1 MKNAGFVLIGFLAT
15 ATFADLTP
23 TTILDNVPGST
34 TISNLV
40 ASSGVSTGGGGVPS
54 DYETVKANAA
64 SGASHAT
71 STSNPHGVTAQQAFA
86 AGPTVEAAARFM
98 DSVTFSGSF
107 DTNDLRKASGGSGF
121 SSVKPAMTQI
131 FAEGIVHTPFASN
144 SAAVYDV
151 FYAFPH
157 KSGVFAMLSD
167 IPNVPAWAQ
176 TPTKPNYTPA
186 EVGAFPASSGQ
197 TLQQAVNVISVHLN
211 AEDARDIVT
220 NYNSAVNMPSRRL
233 EYKEPDGPNA
243 GQWRV
248 VWDELTRW
256 NWLTGTYLPSNF
268 YTKAEVDARTD
279 HIQWGLFDSQTGNF
293 SPEKTVQISSDRVI
307 LCKGASYQRTATA
320 QGSYWVWTSNEP
332 YSITGV
338 ESNGYFR
345 IEDAEGNT
353 TFEIVK
359 GDKVTAA
366 ATAGGVSTEQ
376 VMGITH
382 LHISYP
388 IEADTHP
395 TLEICN
401 DLTTHDWKAETD
413 GSCLANVT
421 WTGVSGNYSA
431 EVWGKDVEDALFVKA
446 TYQRGSDPY
455 VRYAQAIALQTVKI
469 GNTIYYV
476 GTATISGHT
485 VLTLSLTPPAL

>member
-1 MKNAGFVLIGFLAT
+1 MKNTCFVLIGFLAT

-40 ASSGVSTGGGGVPS
+40 ASSGVSTGGGGGVPS

-64 SGASHAT
+64 SGATHAT
-71 STSNPHGVTAQQAFA
+71 KTDNPHGVTAAQVGAFPAASGQTLQQSVTDHKNNTSNPHGVTA
-86 AGPTVEAAARFM
+86 
-98 DSVTFSGSF
+98 
-107 DTNDLRKASGGSGF
+107 
-121 SSVKPAMTQI
+121 
-131 FAEGIVHTPFASN
+131 
-144 SAAVYDV
+144 
-151 FYAFPH
+151 
-157 KSGVFAMLSD
+157 
-167 IPNVPAWAQ
+167 AQ
-176 TPTKPNYTPA
+176 
-186 EVGAFPASSGQ
+186 VGAFPAASGQ
-197 TLQQAVNVISVHLN
+197 TLQQAVQVISVHLN
-211 AEDARDIVT
+211 AEDAKDVIT
-220 NYNSAVNMPSRRL
+220 NYDSTVNMPSRRL
-233 EYKEPDGPNA
+233 EYKIPDGPDA
-243 GQWRV
+243 GTWRV

-401 DLTTHDWKAETD
+401 NLKTHDWKAETD

-431 EVWGKDVEDALFVKA
+431 EVWGKGVEDALFVKA

-485 VLTLSLTPPAL
+485 VLTLSLTPPAQ